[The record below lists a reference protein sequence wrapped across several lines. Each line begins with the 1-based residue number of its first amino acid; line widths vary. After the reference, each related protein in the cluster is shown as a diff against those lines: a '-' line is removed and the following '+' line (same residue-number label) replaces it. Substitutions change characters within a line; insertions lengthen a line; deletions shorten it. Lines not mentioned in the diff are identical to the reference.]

1 MLYFCKYNAERKDL
15 GKQLTDPF
23 GRKIEY
29 LRLSVTDRCDLRCS
43 YCLPKVHSDYEEPQ
57 NWLSFDEI
65 ERLSRIFVK
74 LGVKRIRLTGGEPLL
89 RKNLPGLAARLS
101 SIPAIEDLS
110 LSTNATQLEQ
120 QAANLKAA
128 GIDRINISLDAL
140 DAKLIE
146 KMTGRDAFV
155 QISAGIEAARNAG
168 FEMIKINMV
177 VLPGI
182 NDGEIGKMVRFCM
195 NRGLILRLIEVMP
208 MGDTARSQGFFD
220 LQGIRQDLMR
230 TYGLIPALL
239 PGGGPARYLQ
249 SPDGSFSMGFIT
261 PISQHFCETCN
272 RVRLSVDGTLYL
284 CLGQED
290 KLELR
295 PLLRSG
301 GSDEDLEAALLDAIA
316 RKPERHEFRESPRK
330 ILRFMSAT
338 GG

>member
-1 MLYFCKYNAERKDL
+1 M

-57 NWLSFDEI
+57 NWLNFDEI

-74 LGVKRIRLTGGEPLL
+74 LGVSRIRLTGGEPLL

-155 QISAGIEAARNAG
+155 RISAGIEAARNAG

-182 NDGEIGKMVRFCM
+182 NDGEIGKMLRFCM
-195 NRGLILRLIEVMP
+195 NRGLILRLIEAMP

-220 LQGIRQDLMR
+220 LQGIKQDLMR

-249 SPDGSFSMGFIT
+249 SPDGSFSVGFIT